1 MQNRTKVQLIA
12 MLVAFLTSGAH
23 SATNIVNNGSFE
35 EPDISFS
42 PYLFYLPVYAGESTI
57 TSWTVEASSSALGVD
72 VLSTRTGISQLAY
85 QGSQSIDMAGS
96 PGRASIYQDLVTV
109 AGQLYRLDFSASTNN
124 GPSLNSLSIS
134 WNGST
139 FETLSPPP
147 LGTWSSYSYDLLA
160 TSTVTRLNF
169 IGNIDGNNG
178 AMIDAVSVS
187 AVPEPAA
194 NSLLL
199 LGALVLYGAIHRSGR
214 SRIDA

>member
-1 MQNRTKVQLIA
+1 MQNRTKVQLMA
-12 MLVAFLTSGAH
+12 TVAVILTTGAH

-35 EPDISFS
+35 QPDINFS

-57 TSWTVEASSSALGVD
+57 TGWTVEAASGAFGVD
-72 VLSTRTGISQLAY
+72 ILSTRTGISQLAY

-96 PGRASIYQDLVTV
+96 PGRASIYQDLLTV
-109 AGQLYRLDFSASTNN
+109 AGQLYRLDFFASTNN
-124 GPSLNSLSIS
+124 GPSLNSFSVA

-139 FETLSPPP
+139 FVTLSPPP

-160 TSTVTRLNF
+160 TSTVTRLKF

-194 NSLLL
+194 ISLFLFGALLL
-199 LGALVLYGAIHRSGR
+199 AGIVHRSDR
-214 SRIDA
+214 SRVDA